1 MSKKKRKNTAVS
13 KHVSKQRTPIT
24 VEMMQDIT
32 SAYVLFMLWI
42 YPLYFENKYFNM
54 GEAKWHFFKWIT
66 LIYFFL
72 MVIVFICFQTGLFRQ
87 KRLFDFWI
95 NEKFSLTDKFVFSY
109 AIICLISFILS
120 PFKERTLWGM
130 NGWYMGLISQLLFC
144 FIYYFMSRYL
154 KWGKNLFI
162 GSLAVSFIVF
172 LLGILNRFM
181 IDPLGMYEK
190 IHPDSIIE
198 FLSTLGQ
205 ATWFSSYL
213 VILMPLGMFIFW
225 DTEDR
230 KLRIASGIYT
240 AVSSMALIAQNSDSA
255 IVAAFA
261 IFLVLFSVSFEEN
274 VRMKRFL
281 ETVLVTI
288 GSFVFWG
295 LLQRIFKNRAVEL
308 SGLMTFLSQSLI
320 MWLLLAAAVLIY
332 LTFCHF
338 EKKSFKINEHK
349 KIRSIIWILLGV
361 GLLLTVVYIFLNSVG
376 LLDNTSFYSDNNY
389 LRFNY
394 MWGNQRG
401 FSWIYSVATF
411 VESDFLRKM
420 IGSGPDGFCSIVYSY
435 FAEDMQSTWGKS
447 TILTNAHNEWLT
459 SLINVGIV
467 GFVAYLGIFI
477 SAVRGFVK
485 RSKENRWLIAAVMAI
500 AGYMAHN
507 FFCYQQIIC
516 TPIIFM
522 IIGAGEMLRRND

>member
-1 MSKKKRKNTAVS
+1 
-13 KHVSKQRTPIT
+13 
-24 VEMMQDIT
+24 
-32 SAYVLFMLWI
+32 
-42 YPLYFENKYFNM
+42 
-54 GEAKWHFFKWIT
+54 
-66 LIYFFL
+66 
-72 MVIVFICFQTGLFRQ
+72 
-87 KRLFDFWI
+87 
-95 NEKFSLTDKFVFSY
+95 
-109 AIICLISFILS
+109 
-120 PFKERTLWGM
+120 
-130 NGWYMGLISQLLFC
+130 
-144 FIYYFMSRYL
+144 
-154 KWGKNLFI
+154 
-162 GSLAVSFIVF
+162 
-172 LLGILNRFM
+172 
-181 IDPLGMYEK
+181 
-190 IHPDSIIE
+190 
-198 FLSTLGQ
+198 
-205 ATWFSSYL
+205 
-213 VILMPLGMFIFW
+213 
-225 DTEDR
+225 
-230 KLRIASGIYT
+230 
-240 AVSSMALIAQNSDSA
+240 MALIAQNSDSA